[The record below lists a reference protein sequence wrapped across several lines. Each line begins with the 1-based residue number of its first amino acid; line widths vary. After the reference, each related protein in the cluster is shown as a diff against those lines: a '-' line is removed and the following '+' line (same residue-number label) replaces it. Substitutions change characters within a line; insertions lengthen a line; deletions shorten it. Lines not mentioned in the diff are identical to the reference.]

1 MVFKTS
7 SSATASQE
15 APAAEKSAV
24 ATQEQAS
31 QEEKGQGIPKPVAPA
46 QQESAQRAEQAA
58 ERPSALEVQ
67 QLEGGSLMVRAR
79 KHLMCPL
86 MQPGLSHGQWQ

>member
-1 MVFKTS
+1 M
-7 SSATASQE
+7 
-15 APAAEKSAV
+15 PAAETSAE

-31 QEEKGQGIPKPVAPA
+31 QEETAQDISQPVAPA
-46 QQESAQRAEQAA
+46 QQESAQRAQQAA

-67 QLEGGSLMVRAR
+67 QLHGGSLTVRAR

-86 MQPGLSHGQWQ
+86 MQCRPVSRPMAVAH